1 NTAEQQCKEKQ
12 GYEWK
17 NGKCVECPEW
27 KKHKAFKSNGK
38 VSSSFC
44 DKYADDKRKCKRALS
59 HLQKRARQLNR
70 LREQL
75 DSLEDKLLEAQLNPK
90 EESTTEA
97 SGLCFD
103 CLKRVISASKPSTG
117 QIVGQSLG
125 LVAGAG
131 LSVAGYNIGKN
142 AQTHANMLRIQ
153 QGYASTNDGFS
164 LTGMG
169 MGYPFMAN
177 SLYGLT
183 RANTPVGGWAC
194 TPSVSPYGHVYNQ
207 GYGYG
212 HNMRYY

>member
-1 NTAEQQCKEKQ
+1 M
-12 GYEWK
+12 
-17 NGKCVECPEW
+17 
-27 KKHKAFKSNGK
+27 
-38 VSSSFC
+38 
-44 DKYADDKRKCKRALS
+44 
-59 HLQKRARQLNR
+59 QKRARQLNR